1 MFGRGEKP
9 SLIQRIR
16 RAVYPDGGWWRAIQY
31 LVHRVRRINDSPRS
45 IAKGVFIG
53 TWVAFT
59 PLFGLHFLIAPL
71 GAWACGG
78 NILASIL
85 AVLVCNPLTFTAIA
99 AGSVSIG
106 GILLGTGMPSFGA
119 RALGS
124 MFEANAEMLWS
135 NLGALFSPREANWEP
150 LVVFFHEIFLPY
162 LAGGL
167 VLGALFGAA
176 AGLLSARL
184 ISAYQSR
191 RAERRRK
198 RGALRRSLAGLKRP
212 GPQAGG
218 T

>member
-1 MFGRGEKP
+1 MFKRSDKP
-9 SLIQRIR
+9 SAIQRIR
-16 RAVYPDGGWWRAIQY
+16 RAVYPDGGWWRAGQY

-53 TWVAFT
+53 TWVSFT
-59 PLFGLHFLIAPL
+59 PLFGLHFLLAPL

-99 AGSVSIG
+99 AGSVSVG
-106 GILLGTGMPSFGA
+106 GILLGTGVPSFGA
-119 RALGS
+119 HALGS
-124 MFEANAEMLWS
+124 IFEANAKMFVS
-135 NLGALFSPREANWEP
+135 NVGALFSPREANWEP
-150 LVVFFHEIFLPY
+150 LAEFFRDIFLPY

-167 VLGALFGAA
+167 VLGALCGVA

-198 RGALRRSLAGLKRP
+198 RGAVRGSLGGLKRP
-212 GPQAGG
+212 GTQAGG

>member
-1 MFGRGEKP
+1 MFKRDDKP
-9 SLIQRIR
+9 SVIQRIK
-16 RAVYPDGGWWRAIQY
+16 RAVYPDGGWWRAGQY
-31 LVHRVRRINDSPRS
+31 LIHRVRRINDSPRS

-53 TWVAFT
+53 TWVSFT
-59 PLFGLHFLIAPL
+59 PLFGLHFLLAPL

-85 AVLVCNPLTFTAIA
+85 AVLICNPLTFTAIA
-99 AGSVSIG
+99 VGSVSVG
-106 GILLGTGMPSFGA
+106 GILLGTGAPSLGPH
-119 RALGS
+119 ALGS
-124 MFEANAEMLWS
+124 IIEENAEMFAE
-135 NLGALFSPREANWEP
+135 NLGALFTPREANWEP
-150 LVVFFHEIFLPY
+150 LADFFRDVFLPY

-167 VLGALFGAA
+167 VLGALFGGA

-198 RGALRRSLAGLKRP
+198 RGAARGTLGGLKRP